1 MNYPT
6 SEQIKDILP
15 TFLTSF
21 LVAAFMWSVSFWN
34 ISVYA
39 LLPIQLLAGISLTLL
54 IYEKLHLD
62 EYLEL
67 KQLVLTAL
75 MRK

>member
-1 MNYPT
+1 
-6 SEQIKDILP
+6 
-15 TFLTSF
+15 
-21 LVAAFMWSVSFWN
+21 MWSVSFWN